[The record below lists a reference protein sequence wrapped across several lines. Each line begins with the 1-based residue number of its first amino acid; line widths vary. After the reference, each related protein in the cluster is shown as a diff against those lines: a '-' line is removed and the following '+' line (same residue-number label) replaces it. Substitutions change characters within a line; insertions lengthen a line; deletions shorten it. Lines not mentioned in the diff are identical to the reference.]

1 MSTKEELQ
9 DFREKLIKGMSLSFQ
24 RLLEFKKQ
32 KNSPLVISKDGK
44 VVDKQI
50 GNVPRAAL
58 EAKIQKHL

>member
-32 KNSPLVISKDGK
+32 KNSDQCHGFKLYKNFNYSNK
-44 VVDKQI
+44 
-50 GNVPRAAL
+50 
-58 EAKIQKHL
+58 

>member
-24 RLLEFKKQ
+24 RLLELKKQ

-44 VVDKQI
+44 VVEVSVEEYLKS
-50 GNVPRAAL
+50 
-58 EAKIQKHL
+58 E